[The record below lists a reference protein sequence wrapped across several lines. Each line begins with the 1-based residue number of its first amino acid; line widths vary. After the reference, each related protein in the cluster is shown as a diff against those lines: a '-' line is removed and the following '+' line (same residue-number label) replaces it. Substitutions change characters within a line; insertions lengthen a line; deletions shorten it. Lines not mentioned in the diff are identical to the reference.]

1 MPTINITP
9 HFTTF
14 NSLSLSTSQYNIKS
28 VKGTDPD
35 ESKLS
40 IVKYE
45 NNSKPPFKHDEYW
58 SHYCRGLIIDVD
70 ADKILCVP
78 TPKGIGN
85 NHFKD
90 MLYDLRTKGDVNISV
105 EPLLDGTMINL
116 FNHNDKWTLSTRSI
130 IGAECRWA
138 SQKTFKTMFHEI
150 LGMDILAFYEQF
162 SKDTS
167 YTFLMRHEDNRIV
180 SKISENAL
188 YLVDAHKIDSENHS
202 VHKVDYRKSF
212 GEGGAGFECIP
223 QLYGSVASGDEAIDE
238 VHEKIMH
245 EVGEYLSTNDKYF
258 SQGVCVRLNEYRFNY
273 KSPEYDRVKSLKG
286 NSANPLFI
294 YVDQR
299 YKGLLP
305 EYLKYFPEKLK
316 DYSHYR
322 DKVHIMTQELY
333 DFYCSTFKQKTT
345 SLKTDV
351 PYQLKPLCY
360 ELHGL
365 YLQNKKP
372 VHFKMVQEFVN
383 TMVPARLYFVLKF
396 YFTYKKPEEKNT
408 HIHFNELEEGE
419 ILEEP

>member
-1 MPTINITP
+1 MSSVNIAS
-9 HFTTF
+9 HFNSF
-14 NSLSLSTSQYNIKS
+14 NSLSLSTSQFNIKS
-28 VKGTDPD
+28 KEGKPL
-35 ESKLS
+35 K

-45 NNSKPPFKHDEYW
+45 NNAKPVFSKDDYW
-58 SHYCRGLIIDVD
+58 NHYCRGLIVDVET
-70 ADKILCVP
+70 DKIVCIP

-85 NHFKD
+85 NHFKEVF
-90 MLYDLRTKGDVNISV
+90 YEQFEVPGRTISV
-105 EPLLDGTMINL
+105 EPLLDGTMINVY
-116 FNHNDKWTLSTRSI
+116 HYEDEWCLSTRSV
-130 IGAECRWA
+130 IGAVCRWS

-150 LGMDILAFYEQF
+150 LGPNILDFYEQL
-162 SKDTS
+162 SKDTC
-167 YTFLMRHEDNRIV
+167 YTFVMRHKDNRVV
-180 SKISENAL
+180 SHVLENAL
-188 YLVDAHKIDSENHS
+188 YLVDAHKIDHENKS
-202 VHKVDYRKSF
+202 PSKVDFRSLF
-212 GEGGAGFECIP
+212 PDSTSVGFKCIP
-223 QLYGSVASGDEAIDE
+223 QIYAGEEGLSVDAQYDRIMEITGETLAS
-238 VHEKIMH
+238 
-245 EVGEYLSTNDKYF
+245 NDKYYN
-258 SQGVCVRLNEYRFNY
+258 QGVAVRINEFRFNY

-345 SLKTDV
+345 NLKTDV

-396 YFTYKKPEEKNT
+396 YFTYKKPEETNT
-408 HIHFNELEEGE
+408 HIHFNEPEEGE

>member
-1 MPTINITP
+1 MDAQYDRIMEIT
-9 HFTTF
+9 
-14 NSLSLSTSQYNIKS
+14 
-28 VKGTDPD
+28 G
-35 ESKLS
+35 E
-40 IVKYE
+40 
-45 NNSKPPFKHDEYW
+45 
-58 SHYCRGLIIDVD
+58 
-70 ADKILCVP
+70 
-78 TPKGIGN
+78 
-85 NHFKD
+85 
-90 MLYDLRTKGDVNISV
+90 
-105 EPLLDGTMINL
+105 
-116 FNHNDKWTLSTRSI
+116 TL
-130 IGAECRWA
+130 A
-138 SQKTFKTMFHEI
+138 S
-150 LGMDILAFYEQF
+150 
-162 SKDTS
+162 
-167 YTFLMRHEDNRIV
+167 
-180 SKISENAL
+180 
-188 YLVDAHKIDSENHS
+188 
-202 VHKVDYRKSF
+202 
-212 GEGGAGFECIP
+212 
-223 QLYGSVASGDEAIDE
+223 
-238 VHEKIMH
+238 
-245 EVGEYLSTNDKYF
+245 NDKYYN
-258 SQGVCVRLNEYRFNY
+258 QGVAVRINEFRFNY

-345 SLKTDV
+345 NLKTDV

-396 YFTYKKPEEKNT
+396 YFTYKKPEETNT
-408 HIHFNELEEGE
+408 HIHFNEPEEGE